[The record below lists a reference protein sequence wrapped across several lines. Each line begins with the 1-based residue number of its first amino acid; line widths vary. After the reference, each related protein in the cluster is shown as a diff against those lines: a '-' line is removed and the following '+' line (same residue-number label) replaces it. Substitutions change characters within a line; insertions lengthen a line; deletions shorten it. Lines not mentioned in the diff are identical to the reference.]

1 VIYAPERIETARLVL
16 RRPRL
21 EDADSIF
28 HRYASDAEV
37 ARYLAWPRHESLD
50 DTLLFLRM
58 SDTDWARGPVGPYL
72 IESRET
78 GVLLG
83 STGLM
88 VRMPDSAVTGYVL
101 ARDAWGRGYATE
113 ALREMVGLAADFRVI
128 EVRALCH
135 PENAASIHVLEKCG
149 FARGGTVKELF
160 PNLNP
165 DTPLDCWRF
174 IRLLGS

>member
-28 HRYASDAEV
+28 YRYASDSDV
-37 ARYLAWPRHESLD
+37 ARYLAWPRHQSID
-50 DTLLFLRM
+50 DTLQFLKM
-58 SDTDWARGPVGPYL
+58 SDADWSRGPVGPYL
-72 IESRET
+72 IESRAT
-78 GVLLG
+78 GGLLG

-88 VRMPDSAVTGYVL
+88 VPTLKSAVTGYVL

-113 ALREMVGLAADFRVI
+113 ALRAMIELATDLSVR

-135 PENAASIHVLEKCG
+135 PDNAASVHVLEKGG
-149 FARGGTVKELF
+149 FHRGGTVKELF

-165 DTPLDCWRF
+165 NTPLDCWRF